1 VGKERCPRHALEF
14 ARFHSGSILKG
25 LHHSAQG
32 CEPRAT
38 LGVRQVG
45 ANNPV
50 QLCHLAAIQFVVVSD
65 KWHNY
70 QLRHL
75 ARRLMP
81 NGAIERVASVV
92 RGATCSRIMSR
103 LERPGGDATL
113 TGLGLLPVRLP
124 RVARGCWA
132 GRSNPFGIASWH
144 AASRLP
150 DFGLWALDFVL
161 G

>member
-1 VGKERCPRHALEF
+1 MIQAKPVGKERCPRHALES
-14 ARFHSGSILKG
+14 AHFHNGSLLKG

-38 LGVRQVG
+38 LGVRRVG
-45 ANNPV
+45 ANNP
-50 QLCHLAAIQFVVVSD
+50 
-65 KWHNY
+65 
-70 QLRHL
+70 
-75 ARRLMP
+75 
-81 NGAIERVASVV
+81 IERVASVV
-92 RGATCSRIMSR
+92 RGATCSRVMSR

-124 RVARGCWA
+124 RVARPSQPWA

-144 AASRLP
+144 AAPRLP
-150 DFGLWALDFVL
+150 DSRLCALGFGL